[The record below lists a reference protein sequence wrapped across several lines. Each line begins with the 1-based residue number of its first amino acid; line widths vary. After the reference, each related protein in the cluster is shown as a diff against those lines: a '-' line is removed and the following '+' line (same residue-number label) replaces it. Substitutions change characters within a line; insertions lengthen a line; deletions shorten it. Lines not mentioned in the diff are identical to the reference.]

1 MIKPIAITFMKMD
14 RQQKLTSLTQVSFYE
29 LLREDDL
36 SFLLSSCECVSLKA
50 GVLLFADQSLKEG
63 MYIVLN
69 GSLKIY
75 KQHRHIAFRSV
86 GDFFGE
92 MSLLDCQ
99 PRSANVRAVS
109 DTVLL
114 EIDRVVFNKLIDSN
128 PKVLLDISRALSQR
142 QREDL
147 NVIESSYRELKRS
160 EEKYR
165 HIVNLISE
173 LIIQVDPDGV
183 IEFVN
188 ESIRVLGYEAKE
200 LIGKP
205 FAKIYNGELDD
216 DRKHHV
222 LTRRTGLRAPNDMEF
237 SLNTNPHSSLHELV
251 PNMSFVV
258 SATGVWNVPQEMVL
272 EKNTQKEFL
281 GTLLVARTEK
291 MDLQM

>member
-14 RQQKLTSLTQVSFYE
+14 RQQKLNSLTQVSFYE

-50 GVLLFADQSLKEG
+50 GELLFADQSLKEG

-75 KQHRHIAFRSV
+75 KKHRHIAFMSV
-86 GDFFGE
+86 GDYFGE

-99 PRSANVRAVS
+99 PRSANVRAV
-109 DTVLL
+109 TEVVLL
-114 EIDRVVFNKLIDSN
+114 EIDRAVFNKLIESN
-128 PKVLLDISRALSQR
+128 PKIILDICKTLSQR

-147 NVIESSYRELKRS
+147 DVIESGFRELKRS
-160 EEKYR
+160 EEKSR

-173 LIIQVDPDGV
+173 LIIQVDPNGV

-188 ESIRVLGYEAKE
+188 ESIRTLGYEAKE
-200 LIGKP
+200 LIGRP

-222 LTRRTGLRAPNDMEF
+222 LTKRTGLRAPNDMEF
-237 SLNTNPHSSLHELV
+237 SLNTNPHSSLHEFV
-251 PNMSFVV
+251 PNISFVV
-258 SATGVWNVPQEMVL
+258 SATGIWNVPQEMVL
-272 EKNTQKEFL
+272 EKNNQKEFL

>member
-1 MIKPIAITFMKMD
+1 MIKPLAITFMKMD
-14 RQQKLTSLTQVSFYE
+14 RQQILTSLTQVSFYE

-36 SFLLSSCECVSLKA
+36 SFLLSSCECVSIKA
-50 GVLLFADQSLKEG
+50 GELLFSDQSLKEG

-75 KQHRHIAFRSV
+75 KKHRHIAFSNV
-86 GDFFGE
+86 GDYFGE
-92 MSLLDCQ
+92 MSLLDCH
-99 PRSANVRAVS
+99 PRSANVRAVT
-109 DTVLL
+109 DAVLL
-114 EIDRVVFNKLIDSN
+114 EIDRDTFNKLIDSN
-128 PKVLLDISRALSQR
+128 PKVLLDISKALSQR

-147 NVIESSYRELKRS
+147 DVIESGYRELIRS

-165 HIVNLISE
+165 HIVNLISD
-173 LIIQVDPDGV
+173 LIIQVDPNGV

-205 FAKIYNGELDD
+205 FSKIHNGELDD

-222 LTRRTGLRAPNDMEF
+222 LTRRTGLRAPTDMEF
-237 SLNTNPHSSLHELV
+237 SLNTNPNSSLHDLV
-251 PNMSFVV
+251 ADISFVV
-258 SATGVWNVPQEMVL
+258 SASGIWNVPQEMVL

-281 GTLLVARTEK
+281 GTLLVARVEK
-291 MDLQM
+291 MDFNM